1 MRIFFIVVIVA
12 WNLFTV
18 MCCAQDN
25 VVSYTKSD
33 VKKEAKKYER
43 DGYKSF
49 VGQPPINQQLDKSW
63 RMQAEADESG
73 FPKWIV
79 SSGHCI
85 SISKEQALKH
95 GILFAKHGLFEI
107 LHMLVEAEIKSA
119 VNSGMLQP
127 ADSIVL
133 LKVHREAEKMI
144 SEYDPILK
152 SEDNFYTEEGDT
164 NFLEYTQETDL
175 INRIYSGDLNA
186 VDELVIFHRTK
197 SSINPFTPYNWL
209 DDDEL
214 IVSLKLFRIL
224 EAPPEYCKQCTA
236 EVSVLL
242 ACSMSQI
249 ESGLQKTFIQYLEDS
264 SQ

>member
-1 MRIFFIVVIVA
+1 M
-12 WNLFTV
+12 
-18 MCCAQDN
+18 
-25 VVSYTKSD
+25 TKKGWRPFSD
-33 VKKEAKKYER
+33 TLSIAE
-43 DGYKSF
+43 
-49 VGQPPINQQLDKSW
+49 QLDRNW

-85 SISKEQALKH
+85 SNSKEQALKY
-95 GILFAKHGLFEI
+95 GILFAKHRLFGI

-119 VNSGMLQP
+119 INSGMLQP
-127 ADSIVL
+127 ADSIIL

-209 DDDEL
+209 EDDDL
-214 IVSLKLFRIL
+214 IVSMKLFRIL
-224 EAPPEYCKQCTA
+224 EAPPEYRKQCTA

-249 ESGLQKTFIQYLEDS
+249 ESGLQKTFVQYLEDS
-264 SQ
+264 GQ